1 MRNKLFFVLITII
14 LNYWSNPNITT
25 TDDVMKLVLTANV
38 DPNIQNTLG
47 VTAVYKNYMNQVV
60 LWSTD
65 TMDQWNCGP

>member
-25 TDDVMKLVLTANV
+25 TDDVMELVLTANV
-38 DPNIQNTLG
+38 DQNTLG